1 VVCETDGREVSI
13 YDIWPNPVIKE
24 AIIYSP
30 MEEFFGIFNLAM
42 GDYDPESLE
51 IDYTIVSDNGD
62 RDLILSTLAEICNE
76 FFNSYP
82 MSTIYIQGS
91 NQARTRLYQMAISHY
106 FEELSS
112 KYIILG
118 EHDGRLERFR
128 KGVNY
133 KSFLVLKNQAN
144 E

>member
-1 VVCETDGREVSI
+1 MSI